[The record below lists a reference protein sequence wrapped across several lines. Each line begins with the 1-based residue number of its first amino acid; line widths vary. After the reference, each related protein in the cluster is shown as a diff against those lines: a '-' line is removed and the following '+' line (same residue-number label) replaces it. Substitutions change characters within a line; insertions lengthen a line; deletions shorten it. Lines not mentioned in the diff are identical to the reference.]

1 MLDQLL
7 TPLQYPFMQRG
18 LLAALMVGVL
28 CSVIGSYVVLRGMAF
43 IGDALAH
50 AVLPGVA
57 VAYLLQGSLF
67 VGALA
72 AGVATALG
80 IGFLIQRAQVKE
92 DTAIGVLFAGF
103 FALGVLLLSTV
114 RSYAVDLTHILFGD
128 VLGVSATDLWVMAG
142 LGVVVLGTVGLLYK
156 ELLLMA
162 FDPVL
167 AAAIR
172 LPLNLLRYLFLV
184 LLSVTVVVSIQ
195 TVGVALVVA
204 MLVTPAAT
212 ASLLTHRLS
221 TMMLLSA
228 LIGVVSAT
236 AGLYLSFYVNAAS
249 GATIV
254 LVCTGLFFSVL
265 AFSPKRGLLAAWRR
279 ARRTAMLAKTPAVRP
294 ATDV

>member
-1 MLDQLL
+1 MDQLL
-7 TPLQYPFMQRG
+7 VPLQYPFMQRG
-18 LLAALMVGVL
+18 LIAAVMVGVL
-28 CSVIGSYVVLRGMAF
+28 CSIIGTYVVLRGMAF

-57 VAYLLQGSLF
+57 VAYLVQGNLLI
-67 VGALA
+67 GALG

-114 RSYAVDLTHILFGD
+114 RSYTVDLTHILFGN
-128 VLGVSATDLWVMAG
+128 VLGVSTADLAATAV
-142 LGVVVLGTVGLLYK
+142 LGAVVLGTIVLLYK
-156 ELLLMA
+156 ELLLMV

-212 ASLLTHRLS
+212 ASLLTQRLP
-221 TMMLLSA
+221 TMMLTA
-228 LIGVVSAT
+228 AGIGVVSAVV
-236 AGLYLSFYVNAAS
+236 GLYLSFYVDVAS
-249 GATIV
+249 GAAIV
-254 LVCTGLFFSVL
+254 LVCTAVFFAVL
-265 AFSPKRGLLAAWRR
+265 VFSPGRGLVAHWRR
-279 ARRTAMLAKTPAVRP
+279 ARRAAISTTSPVAG
-294 ATDV
+294 